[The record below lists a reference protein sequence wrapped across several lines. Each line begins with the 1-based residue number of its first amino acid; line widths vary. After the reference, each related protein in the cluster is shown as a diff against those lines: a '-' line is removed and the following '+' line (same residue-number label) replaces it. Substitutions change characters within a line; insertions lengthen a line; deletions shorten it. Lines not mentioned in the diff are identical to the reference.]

1 MGDTLASAGLGLR
14 WIWPPRVLAEVYWGN
29 RFSNRDG
36 DPDDVLLDAGIN
48 FRVAV
53 QLY

>member
-1 MGDTLASAGLGLR
+1 
-14 WIWPPRVLAEVYWGN
+14 VLAEVYWGN

-36 DPDDVLLDAGIN
+36 DPDDFLLDNGIN
-48 FRVAV
+48 FRVSV